1 MVSNAIPG
9 STPLLYLIAG
19 VSLAMLSACG
29 PIMSTQALSD
39 ARAEVER
46 ATEVDADTF
55 ATYEY
60 VSAVEFLDKA
70 EEEWGYSDYQ
80 QARLYADE
88 ARELAQR
95 AYERAVRNPR
105 RGAPQVEDLFEDL

>member
-1 MVSNAIPG
+1 MVSNAVPR
-9 STPLLYLIAG
+9 TAPLLYLLAG
-19 VSLAMLSACG
+19 AALALLSACG

-46 ATEVDADTF
+46 AGEVDADTF

-60 VSAVEFLDKA
+60 VSAVEFLAKA

-88 ARELAQR
+88 ARDLAQR